1 LKLYCPNCG
10 EEIPKKDKFCKYC
23 GKPLENL
30 ESEKNLSFK
39 GLTTKYHSLNPND
52 KLRLKNLSI
61 ILIIVVIVLASMGA
75 IIYYT
80 ALNQTVDLGSEGKFN
95 LPFGYEVDEENSNND
110 MLLMNNF
117 RELTSIGIIPG
128 VDNQQDY
135 QAITGYLLV
144 GQRNVYINGLSVTE
158 EHYSA
163 PLSFYKDQ
171 YKYYVVKEG
180 KQLTITALM
189 SNDLDWS
196 VQKSDNPVNIII
208 STLH

>member
-1 LKLYCPNCG
+1 
-10 EEIPKKDKFCKYC
+10 
-23 GKPLENL
+23 
-30 ESEKNLSFK
+30 
-39 GLTTKYHSLNPND
+39 
-52 KLRLKNLSI
+52 
-61 ILIIVVIVLASMGA
+61 
-75 IIYYT
+75 
-80 ALNQTVDLGSEGKFN
+80 
-95 LPFGYEVDEENSNND
+95 

-196 VQKSDNPVNIII
+196 VQNLII
-208 STLH
+208 L